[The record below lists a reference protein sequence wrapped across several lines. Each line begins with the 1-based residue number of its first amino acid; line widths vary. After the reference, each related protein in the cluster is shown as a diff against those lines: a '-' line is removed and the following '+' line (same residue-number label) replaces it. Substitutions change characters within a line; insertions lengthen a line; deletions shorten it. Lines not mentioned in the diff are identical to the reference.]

1 MDETKKKKWLSAKNI
16 ILYIFSMLALVL
28 CIYIVSS
35 VIVANSQRRP
45 PRIFGLSISYVPSE
59 SMDPVIKKG
68 DYVLFRQASYKEVKV
83 NDIIIYYNESENKY
97 IIHRVVAKY
106 VDGVVESKIDGY
118 DSMIDLVDTEEKNYL
133 VTKGDNNGNVTD
145 KIAVTQK
152 LVYGKYLTVI
162 GFMSIFS
169 KGINQSVIYFVLIG
183 IFIIMIAMQTVS
195 IIIKKKADDAKKQ
208 NQEQEQEKQKL
219 LDELRQQVLE
229 EELAKIKAREELSKE
244 LKQEVEASNSNI
256 ETEEETNKDE
266 ESIK

>member
-1 MDETKKKKWLSAKNI
+1 
-16 ILYIFSMLALVL
+16 
-28 CIYIVSS
+28 
-35 VIVANSQRRP
+35 
-45 PRIFGLSISYVPSE
+45 
-59 SMDPVIKKG
+59 
-68 DYVLFRQASYKEVKV
+68 
-83 NDIIIYYNESENKY
+83 
-97 IIHRVVAKY
+97 
-106 VDGVVESKIDGY
+106 
-118 DSMIDLVDTEEKNYL
+118 MINLVDTEEKNYL

-256 ETEEETNKDE
+256 ETEETNKDE